1 MEKQEY
7 NAGYLIKERFV
18 VGNIG
23 VALGYNEAEPSPYVT
38 WNYRREA
45 PMHFFWG
52 HYFSDEQSALQDY
65 EKRINEEV
73 AHYESRTGK
82 PFPIPP
88 MCLSVIPSSGELVNI
103 KRGMS
108 GYCISDWNIPND
120 KARNREIADMTNE
133 KLGVTKQQEAAMMSS
148 SMFGWHTPAANP
160 KNYDENG
167 RIKKLSQQEQER

>member
-23 VALGYNEAEPSPYVT
+23 VALGYNEAEPSPHVT
-38 WNYRREA
+38 WNYHREA

-65 EKRINEEV
+65 EKRIDEEV
-73 AHYESRTGK
+73 AHYESRMGK

-88 MCLSVIPSSGELVNI
+88 MCLSVIPSSGDLINI
-103 KRGMS
+103 KRGMR
-108 GYCISDWNIPND
+108 GYYTSDWNIPNN
-120 KARNREIADMTNE
+120 KARNRETADMTNE
-133 KLGVTKQQEAAMMSS
+133 KLGVTKQQEAAMLAG
-148 SMFGWHTPAANP
+148 SMFGWQVPAANP
-160 KNYDENG
+160 KSYDENG
-167 RIKKLSQQEQER
+167 KPKHIAKDEPER